1 MRGDIEGGIRLL
13 LEDRKEYILEKI
25 KKQPSVTVKELCA
38 AFEVSE
44 VTVRKLLVQME
55 QEGTLKRCWGGAVRI
70 TNAAHEL
77 AYEDK
82 ENKNLM
88 EKRAIAKAAYDLIRD
103 GETIYID
110 CGTTSFELVKLVIA
124 GNKRL
129 IVCTNAFNILAEL
142 RRAPEIQ
149 SIMIGG
155 ELRPAI
161 YSCVGPMAVKM
172 MQMIVVDRAFVTG
185 DHFSLDHGFSVSAL
199 KDADMKNAVFSAA
212 KRNYIIMDSS
222 KYGDDS
228 MAIMGDVTAGY
239 TLITD
244 WQLSNEVAQEFE
256 KRGTRVVIAKA
267 LAD

>member
-1 MRGDIEGGIRLL
+1 ML
-13 LEDRKEYILEKI
+13 LEDRKEYILEKM
-25 KKQPSVTVKELCA
+25 KKQPSITVKELLA
-38 AFEVSE
+38 AFGVSE

-55 QEGTLKRCWGGAVRI
+55 QEGTLKRSWGGAVRI

-77 AYEDK
+77 PYEDK
-82 ENKNLM
+82 ENKCLM
-88 EKRAIAKAAYDLIRD
+88 EKRAIAQVAYDLIND

-110 CGTTSFELVKLVIA
+110 CGTTSFELVKLVVA

-142 RRAPEIQ
+142 RRAPDIQ

-185 DHFSLDHGFSVSAL
+185 DHFSLDHGFSVSTL
-199 KDADMKNAVFSAA
+199 KDADMKAAVFKAA

-228 MAIMGDVTAGY
+228 MAIMGNVADGY

-244 WQLSNEVAQEFE
+244 WQLSSEIAHEFE
-256 KRGTRVVIAKA
+256 KRGTRVMIARPPA
-267 LAD
+267 S

>member
-1 MRGDIEGGIRLL
+1 ML
-13 LEDRKEYILEKI
+13 LEDRKEYIIERMKN
-25 KKQPSVTVKELCA
+25 QPSITVKELRT
-38 AFEVSE
+38 AFGVSE
-44 VTVRKLLVQME
+44 VTVRKLLIQME
-55 QEGTLKRCWGGAVRI
+55 QEGTLKRSWGGAVRI

-77 AYEDK
+77 PYEDK
-82 ENKNLM
+82 ENKCLM
-88 EKRAIAKAAYDLIRD
+88 EKRAIARAAYDLIKD

-142 RRAPEIQ
+142 RKAPEIQ

-161 YSCVGPMAVKM
+161 YSCVGPMAVRM
-172 MQMIVVDRAFVTG
+172 MKMIVVDRAFVTG
-185 DHFSLDHGFSVSAL
+185 DHFSLNRGFSVSML
-199 KDADMKNAVFSAA
+199 KDADMKRAVFASG

-228 MAIMGDVTAGY
+228 MAIMGEVSDGY

-244 WQLSNEVAQEFE
+244 WQLPDEIAHEFE
-256 KRGTRVVIAKA
+256 KRGTRVIIAKA

>member
-1 MRGDIEGGIRLL
+1 ML
-13 LEDRKEYILEKI
+13 LEDRKEFIIEKM
-25 KKQPSVTVKELCA
+25 KKQPSITVKELRA
-38 AFEVSE
+38 TFGVSE

-55 QEGTLKRCWGGAVRI
+55 QEGTLKRSWGGAVRI

-88 EKRAIAKAAYDLIRD
+88 EKRAIARVAYDLIKD
-103 GETIYID
+103 GETVYID
-110 CGTTSFELVKLVIA
+110 CGTTSFELVKLVVT

-142 RRAPEIQ
+142 RKAPEIQ

-155 ELRPAI
+155 ELRPTI
-161 YSCVGPMAVKM
+161 YSCVGPMANKM
-172 MQMIVVDRAFVTG
+172 MEMIVVDRAFVTG

-199 KDADMKNAVFSAA
+199 KDADMKKAVFRAA

-228 MAIMGDVTAGY
+228 MAIMAGVSDGY

-244 WQLSNEVAQEFE
+244 WQLSNEIAHEFE
-256 KRGTRVVIAKA
+256 KRGTRILVAKN
-267 LAD
+267 LPG

>member
-1 MRGDIEGGIRLL
+1 ML
-13 LEDRKEYILEKI
+13 LEDRKEYILEKM
-25 KKQPSVTVKELCA
+25 KNQPSITVKELRTA
-38 AFEVSE
+38 LGVSE
-44 VTVRKLLVQME
+44 VTVRKLLMQME
-55 QEGTLKRCWGGAVRI
+55 QEGTLKRSWGGAVRI

-88 EKRAIAKAAYDLIRD
+88 EKRAIARVAYDLIND

-110 CGTTSFELVKLVIA
+110 CGTTSFELVKLVVA

-155 ELRPAI
+155 ELRPTI
-161 YSCVGPMAVKM
+161 YSCVGPMAIKM

-185 DHFSLDHGFSVSAL
+185 DHFSLDHGFSVSTL
-199 KDADMKNAVFSAA
+199 KDADMKAAVFKAA

-228 MAIMGDVTAGY
+228 MAIMGSVADGY

-244 WQLSNEVAQEFE
+244 WQLSSEIVHEFE
-256 KRGTRVVIAKA
+256 KRGTRVM
-267 LAD
+267 LARPPSI

>member
-1 MRGDIEGGIRLL
+1 ML
-13 LEDRKEYILEKI
+13 LEDRKEYILEKM
-25 KKQPSVTVKELCA
+25 KKQPSITVKELRA
-38 AFEVSE
+38 AFGVSE

-55 QEGTLKRCWGGAVRI
+55 QEGTLKRSWGGAVRI

-77 AYEDK
+77 PYEDK
-82 ENKNLM
+82 ENKCLM
-88 EKRAIAKAAYDLIRD
+88 EKRAIAQVAYDLIND

-110 CGTTSFELVKLVIA
+110 CGTTSFELVKLVVA

-142 RRAPEIQ
+142 RRAPDIQ

-185 DHFSLDHGFSVSAL
+185 DHFSLDHGFSVSTL
-199 KDADMKNAVFSAA
+199 KDADMKAAVFKAA

-228 MAIMGDVTAGY
+228 MAIMGNVADGY

-244 WQLSNEVAQEFE
+244 WQLSSEIAHEFE
-256 KRGTRVVIAKA
+256 KRGTRVMIARPPA
-267 LAD
+267 S

>member
-1 MRGDIEGGIRLL
+1 ML
-13 LEDRKEYILEKI
+13 LEDRKEYIIEKI
-25 KKQPSVTVKELCA
+25 KKQPSITVKELRA
-38 AFEVSE
+38 AFGVSE
-44 VTVRKLLVQME
+44 VTVRKLLIQME
-55 QEGTLKRCWGGAVRI
+55 QEGTLKRSWGGAVRI

-88 EKRAIAKAAYDLIRD
+88 EKRAIARVAYDLIKD

-124 GNKRL
+124 GNKHL

-142 RRAPEIQ
+142 RKAPEIQ

-172 MQMIVVDRAFVTG
+172 MKMIVVDRAFVTG
-185 DHFSLDHGFSVSAL
+185 DHFSLSHGFSVSTL
-199 KDADMKNAVFSAA
+199 KDADMKSAVFSVA

-228 MAIMGDVTAGY
+228 MAIMGGVSDGY

-244 WQLSNEVAQEFE
+244 WKLPDEIAHEFE
-256 KRGTRVVIAKA
+256 KRGTRVITAKT